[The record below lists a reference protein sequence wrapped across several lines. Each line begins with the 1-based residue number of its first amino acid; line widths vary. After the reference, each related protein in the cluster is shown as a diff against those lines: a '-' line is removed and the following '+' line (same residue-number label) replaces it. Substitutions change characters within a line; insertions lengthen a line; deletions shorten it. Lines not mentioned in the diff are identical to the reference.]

1 MPNVMRHFMPLMLLA
16 LAVIVSTTSCDNDT
30 DLTPP
35 TFTALQ
41 WWPQPDTGLVC
52 GTPEPT
58 VFKVKGGDTVAFEA
72 LFQDDVALSQYKVDV
87 HNNFDCHGHGAGA
100 PAGTTPPQV
109 ASQTLDWTVLHI
121 GDLTGTSANI
131 TERLAVPTN
140 ATAGTY
146 HFHVQ
151 VIDEAGNDDPAANYY
166 AIQVQ
171 HPLDS
176 LAPQLAVSAPSTNS
190 LTLAR
195 GSSVRFQGYVTD
207 DRSLSDGGNG
217 LLFLTYT
224 DLNSGNTFTTD
235 QVFTF
240 DSSVGTRYDFDFQ
253 YTPATTLPTGNYRL
267 SLYAFDGVRN
277 VAAPHTIEMT
287 LTR

>member
-1 MPNVMRHFMPLMLLA
+1 MRHLLTFLV
-16 LAVIVSTTSCDNDT
+16 LASGIAITLTSCDNDI

-35 TFTALQ
+35 TFNIVQ
-41 WWPQPDTGLVC
+41 WWPQPDTGVVC
-52 GTPEPT
+52 GAVEPI

-72 LFQDDVALSQYKVDV
+72 LFRDDVALSQYKVDV

-100 PAGTTPPQV
+100 PAGTTPPDV
-109 ASQTLDWTVLHI
+109 ASQTIDWTVLNI
-121 GDLTGTSANI
+121 GDLSGTEQRI
-131 TERLAVPTN
+131 TERLPVPTD

-151 VIDEAGNDDPAANYY
+151 VIDESGNDDPAANYFS
-166 AIQVQ
+166 IQVQ

-176 LAPQLAVSAPSTNS
+176 LAPQLNVSAPSTSS
-190 LTLAR
+190 LTLPK

-207 DRSLSDGGNG
+207 ERSLSDGGNG
-217 LLFLTYT
+217 LLFLSYT

-235 QVFTF
+235 RVFTF
-240 DSSVGTRYDFDFQ
+240 DSSVGTRYDFDFE
-253 YTPATTLPTGNYRL
+253 YTPAATLPTGPYRL

-277 VAAPHTIEMT
+277 VGGPYTIELM
-287 LTR
+287 LTQ